1 MATRKYLSK
10 RCSLS
15 FLIHIVAIEGCVAA
29 MERYTFAGAS
39 LHWGMAMDISPANGF
54 TKLELDSAQKIQI
67 GALLQQLPS
76 MAATNQMPK
85 LYTVTFPDGV
95 SGKLMELKKTELVG
109 KTTSIIDDGKIKG
122 TAALNSLDNC
132 TLAMGCFTAM
142 SIASSQYFLK
152 KINDELRMMRMGIDK
167 ILEFLYGDKKAELMA
182 EVSFIRYAYEN
193 YISIMECSAQRAAT
207 ITSLQS
213 ARKIAMKDIEFYI
226 GDLESTIKG
235 RDGKDISSLVEK
247 AFQLKESLEFSM
259 QLYGMS
265 SLLEVHYA
273 QNYDRSYLK
282 YVDNDISVYI
292 DKCEKR
298 MLGNFSSLRTLVDS
312 AKEMPFKKI
321 AKTDILERIDGLV
334 ESLGR
339 GEESDMRRSLRAGLN
354 AATQKADYYMTADGV
369 VYMKTA

>member
-1 MATRKYLSK
+1 M
-10 RCSLS
+10 
-15 FLIHIVAIEGCVAA
+15 VEQN
-29 MERYTFAGAS
+29 
-39 LHWGMAMDISPANGF
+39 WGIIPCDMAMDISPANGF

-339 GEESDMRRSLRAGLN
+339 GEESDIRRSLRAGLN

>member
-1 MATRKYLSK
+1 M
-10 RCSLS
+10 
-15 FLIHIVAIEGCVAA
+15 VEQN
-29 MERYTFAGAS
+29 
-39 LHWGMAMDISPANGF
+39 WGIIPCDMAMDISPANGF

-235 RDGKDISSLVEK
+235 RDGKDISSLVKK

>member
-1 MATRKYLSK
+1 MVEQNWVIIP
-10 RCSLS
+10 C
-15 FLIHIVAIEGCVAA
+15 E
-29 MERYTFAGAS
+29 
-39 LHWGMAMDISPANGF
+39 MAMDISPANGF

-122 TAALNSLDNC
+122 TTALNSLDNC

>member
-1 MATRKYLSK
+1 M
-10 RCSLS
+10 
-15 FLIHIVAIEGCVAA
+15 VEQN
-29 MERYTFAGAS
+29 
-39 LHWGMAMDISPANGF
+39 WGIIPCDMAMDISPANGF
-54 TKLELDSAQKIQI
+54 TKLKLDPAQEIQI

-109 KTTSIIDDGKIKG
+109 KTTSIIGDDGKIKG
-122 TAALNSLDNC
+122 TAALNSVDNYA
-132 TLAMGCFTAM
+132 LAMGCFTAM

-152 KINDELRMMRMGIDK
+152 KINDELRMMRIGIDK
-167 ILEFLYGDKKAELMA
+167 ILEFLYGELKAELMA

-273 QNYDRSYLK
+273 QNYDRCYLK

-321 AKTDILERIDGLV
+321 AKADILERIDGLV

-339 GEESDMRRSLRAGLN
+339 GEESNIRKSLRAGLN
-354 AATQKADYYMTADGV
+354 AATQKADYYMTADGI
-369 VYMKTA
+369 VYMKTT

>member
-1 MATRKYLSK
+1 MDEQNWG
-10 RCSLS
+10 
-15 FLIHIVAIEGCVAA
+15 IVPCDTQI
-29 MERYTFAGAS
+29 
-39 LHWGMAMDISPANGF
+39 DISPANGF
-54 TKLELDSAQKIQI
+54 TKLELNTEQKIQV
-67 GALLQQLPS
+67 GALIQQLPS
-76 MAATNQMPK
+76 VAATGGVSK

-95 SGKLMELKKTELVG
+95 SGKLMELKRG
-109 KTTSIIDDGKIKG
+109 GYTTSIIGEDGKIK
-122 TAALNSLDNC
+122 ASASLDHLADQ
-132 TLAMGCFTAM
+132 TQVLAMGCFTAM

-152 KINDELRMMRMGIDK
+152 KINDELRMMRASIDK

-182 EVSFIRYAYEN
+182 EVSFVRYAYEN
-193 YISIMECSAQRAAT
+193 YISIMECDEQRAAT
-207 ITSLQS
+207 IASLQS

-235 RDGKDISSLVEK
+235 KDGKDISSLVEK
-247 AFQLKESLEFSM
+247 AFQIKESLELSM

-273 QNYDRSYLK
+273 QNYDHYYLK

-312 AKEMPFKKI
+312 TKEIPFKKI
-321 AKTDILERIDGLV
+321 AKADILERIDGLV

-339 GEESDMRRSLRAGLN
+339 GEESDIRKSLRAGLN
-354 AATQKADYYMTADGV
+354 AATQKANYYMAADGS

>member
-1 MATRKYLSK
+1 M
-10 RCSLS
+10 
-15 FLIHIVAIEGCVAA
+15 VEQN
-29 MERYTFAGAS
+29 
-39 LHWGMAMDISPANGF
+39 WGIIPCDMAMDISPANGF

-273 QNYDRSYLK
+273 QDYDRSYLK

>member
-1 MATRKYLSK
+1 M
-10 RCSLS
+10 
-15 FLIHIVAIEGCVAA
+15 VEQN
-29 MERYTFAGAS
+29 
-39 LHWGMAMDISPANGF
+39 WGIIPCDIAMDISPANGF

-339 GEESDMRRSLRAGLN
+339 GEESDIRRSLRAGLN

>member
-1 MATRKYLSK
+1 M
-10 RCSLS
+10 
-15 FLIHIVAIEGCVAA
+15 VEQN
-29 MERYTFAGAS
+29 
-39 LHWGMAMDISPANGF
+39 WGIIPCDMAMDISPANGF

-142 SIASSQYFLK
+142 SIAPSQYFLK